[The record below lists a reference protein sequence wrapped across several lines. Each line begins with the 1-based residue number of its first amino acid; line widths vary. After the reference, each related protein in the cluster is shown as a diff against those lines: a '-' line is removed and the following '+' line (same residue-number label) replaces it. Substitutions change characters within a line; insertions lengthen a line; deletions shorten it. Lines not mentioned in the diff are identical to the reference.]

1 MKSYSFVLEY
11 NFVFL
16 VRSKHSDVRVREGV
30 RKERKSGMFLLPTQV
45 KFKIK
50 GKRKNKENDSYG
62 IPRLCLKKVIFKL
75 TYTNK
80 NERFL

>member
-1 MKSYSFVLEY
+1 M
-11 NFVFL
+11 
-16 VRSKHSDVRVREGV
+16 RE
-30 RKERKSGMFLLPTQV
+30 RERKNRMFLLPTQV

-50 GKRKNKENDSYG
+50 SEKEKKIKKNNSYG
-62 IPRLCLKKVIFKL
+62 IPRPCLKKAIFKL